1 MHSAYWWFETRT
13 GANLELIL
21 LELVTTSIK
30 IDRLDH
36 PLLIELIAVLG
47 LFVEVIMRTFS
58 LAIRVRQSQD

>member
-21 LELVTTSIK
+21 LELATTSIK

-58 LAIRVRQSQD
+58 RVIRVRQSQD